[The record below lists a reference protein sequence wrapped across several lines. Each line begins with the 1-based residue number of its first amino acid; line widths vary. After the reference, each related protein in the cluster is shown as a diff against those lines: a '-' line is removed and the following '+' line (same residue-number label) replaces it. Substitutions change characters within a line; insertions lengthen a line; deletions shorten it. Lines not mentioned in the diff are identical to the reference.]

1 MHWLIV
7 GLLILIFLA
16 LTGGGQIARRL
27 MSFLWCIALLLFV
40 AVASGDPIF
49 VFKGYAVALVGIALV
64 IAALIICLRS
74 PDCGVVNGPSDK
86 Q

>member
-40 AVASGDPIF
+40 AVASGDPIY
-49 VFKGYAVALVGIALV
+49 VFKGIAIAFAILTMAVVLMLTYYWSRDGFSV
-64 IAALIICLRS
+64 S
-74 PDCGVVNGPSDK
+74 WHSNK
-86 Q
+86 